1 MKKIISK
8 IKTLIDIIITYP
20 IYFLSFLFPKNKKIW
35 VFIGWHLKNNGEIF
49 ADNTK
54 YLFLYTS
61 QNEKN
66 IKAIWLAK
74 NKKLAK
80 KLNKLGYISYYD
92 KSLKGIYY
100 ALRAKYTI
108 IDAYL
113 QRQNFRYTGGSKI
126 IQLLH
131 GKGMKKGGYAK
142 KILKHNDYIFTTSN
156 FTINLLPESFTKN
169 SKCIVSGFSR
179 DDSFFT
185 EIKNSEIDT
194 DIICLKK
201 ISPNTLKRVV
211 GIKESN
217 TENKNILYAP
227 TFRRN
232 MKNFDLESIL
242 NLQNW
247 LKENAYSLFISL
259 HSKYRIQKRLENSK
273 NIFFIKD
280 CDITPLLKY
289 FDLLITDYSSI
300 FTDFLLTNNRII
312 FYPFDL
318 QDYKQ
323 KEGLCFDY
331 NKFTPGP
338 KVFNITE
345 LKKELNEVFIEDKYQ
360 EKRLEIKNL
369 YHKYTD
375 KNASQ
380 RIIETIKK
388 EENLNF

>member
-1 MKKIISK
+1 MAFLKILHK
-8 IKTLIDIIITYP
+8 ITTLLDIIITYP
-20 IYFLSFLFPKNKKIW
+20 IYFISFLIPKNKKIW

-66 IKAIWLAK
+66 IKSIWLAK

-80 KLNKLGYISYYD
+80 KLQELGYLSYYD
-92 KSLKGIYY
+92 KGFKGIYY

-108 IDAYL
+108 VDAYFK
-113 QRQNFRYTGGSKI
+113 RYNFKFSGNSKI

-131 GKGMKKGGYAK
+131 GKGMKKKGYAK
-142 KILKHNDYIFTTSN
+142 KILKNNDYIFTTSK
-156 FTINLLPESFTKN
+156 FVTDLLPKSFTKN
-169 SKCIVSGFSR
+169 SKCVISGFSR

-185 EIKNSEIDT
+185 EIKNSKIDT

-201 ISPNTLKRVV
+201 I
-211 GIKESN
+211 KELSI
-217 TENKNILYAP
+217 ENKKILYAP

-232 MKNFDLESIL
+232 IKNFDLKSIL

-247 LKENAYSLFISL
+247 LKDNKYYLFISL
-259 HSKYRIQKRLENSK
+259 HSKYRTQKRLKNTK

-280 CDITPLLKY
+280 CDTTPLLKY

-300 FTDFLLTNNRII
+300 FTNFLLTNNPII

-318 QDYKQ
+318 ENYQQ
-323 KEGLCFDY
+323 KEGLCFNY
-331 NKFTPGP
+331 NEFTPGP
-338 KVFNITE
+338 KVFDIKS
-345 LKKELNEVFIEDKYQ
+345 LKEAINTIFIEDEYK

-375 KNASQ
+375 GNASK
-380 RIIETIKK
+380 RIIEIIKK
-388 EENLNF
+388 EEKLFF